1 MAENTDPS
9 ENKLEK
15 APLNDKIADIVL
27 KVLMTG
33 GLAGGGLGAFWS
45 LFKDSDV
52 PKAITSAVIGLV
64 ISYAAKMLQPIHEG
78 NERRL
83 GNTGKALDKAIDNA
97 ANQFITKASGFED
110 RYLECQM
117 YECQAVRSEGV
128 AQYEGIFAPL
138 LEEVFVPLALG
149 TGAIAPGFQ
158 FLDGEIDPTKDLN
171 IWRFLSRAE
180 NEPTFK
186 QLAILAWGGYGKTTL
201 LKHIAYIYSAKKQ
214 QQYGVPRRIP
224 VLLAFRKYRELLSQE
239 TPPSLPVLVA
249 QHHIPSL
256 PGGADLVVPENWAQ
270 EILRD
275 GKAIVMLDGFDE
287 IPKAQRPTVA
297 RWVAAQMQRY
307 RKSIFIV
314 TARPKAYKEQDAG
327 DRLTL
332 DTQLWVQDFKAD
344 QRKDFVERWYLCQ
357 ERYTHGGRNTPDVEQ
372 AAQQKAAELL
382 VQIEARQELRDLAKN
397 PLLLNMIA
405 MFHRRFPS
413 AELPKRRVDLY
424 KEICLLQ
431 LRDRPG
437 ARKLETVLTQCE
449 AQIILQCLALYMM
462 QQRIE
467 RVDRSTLLQLLNRF
481 LTEQRETVLPAD
493 FLEQAVQISELLVE
507 REPDEFEFSHLS
519 FQEYLA
525 ATHIAQQHQEN
536 LLYDHLAEDW
546 WKPTILLYAA
556 QTNPTSLIQEA
567 LHQDLRDLAYGCFQE
582 TTKSLNAALIAELG
596 GLETLKQTVETS
608 RYQQLE
614 EYLQNGQWE
623 KADQE
628 TYRLM
633 ITTVGKEVGQWFDP
647 GDLPNFPCED
657 LKVIDGLWLTHSN
670 GHFGFSVQKNIYI
683 SEKCGGIVDGQF
695 IDEKAW
701 HKFCDEIGWKGD
713 SGEKEKGLLSYSRYK
728 APKGHLS
735 LLTPRGHLPHLMNS
749 DTFNMYKNYWGG
761 WFGHDLFSRIQAC
774 KI

>member
-1 MAENTDPS
+1 MAEKSDSS
-9 ENKLEK
+9 EKKPEQDS
-15 APLNDKIADIVL
+15 LNDKIADIAV
-27 KVLMTG
+27 KVFMAG
-33 GLAGGGLGAFWS
+33 GIAGGGLGAFWS

-52 PKAITSAVIGLV
+52 PKAISSAAIGLG
-64 ISYAAKMLQPIHEG
+64 ISYAAKMLQPIHKG

-83 GNTGKALDKAIDNA
+83 ENTGKALDKAIDNA

-128 AQYEGIFAPL
+128 AQYDGIFAPL

-149 TGAIAPGFQ
+149 TGAIASGFQ
-158 FLDGEIDPTKDLN
+158 FQNGEFDPTTDLN
-171 IWRFLSRAE
+171 VWYFLARAE
-180 NEPTFK
+180 KETTFK

-201 LKHIAYIYSAKKQ
+201 LKHIAYIYAAKK

-239 TPPSLPVLVA
+239 APPSLPVLVA
-249 QHHIPSL
+249 QYHIPSL
-256 PGGADLVVPENWAQ
+256 PEGADVVVPENWAQ

-287 IPKAQRPTVA
+287 IPKAQRPAVA
-297 RWVAAQMQRY
+297 RWVLAQMQRY

-332 DTQLWVQDFKAD
+332 DTQLWVQDFKAK
-344 QRKDFVERWYLCQ
+344 QRKDFVARWYLCQ
-357 ERYTHGGRNTPDVEQ
+357 ERYTHGGRNTPDVQ
-372 AAQQKAAELL
+372 QVAQQKAAELL
-382 VQIEARQELRDLAKN
+382 MQIESRQELKDLAKN
-397 PLLLNMIA
+397 PLLLNMITT
-405 MFHRRFPS
+405 FHRRFPS
-413 AELPKRRVDLY
+413 AELPRQRVDLY

-437 ARKLETVLTQCE
+437 ARKLETVLTQCN

-462 QQRIE
+462 QQRLE

-525 ATHIAQQHQEN
+525 ASHIAQQNQES
-536 LLYDHLAEDW
+536 LLYDHLAEEW
-546 WKPTILLYAA
+546 WKPTILLYTA
-556 QTNPTSLIQEA
+556 QTNPTSLIREMMR
-567 LHQDLRDLAYGCFQE
+567 QDLEDLAFACLQE
-582 TTKSLNAALIAELG
+582 TTKRLDAGLTTELNELKS
-596 GLETLKQTVETS
+596 LKQTVQTS
-608 RYQQLE
+608 RYQKLE
-614 EYLQNGQWE
+614 EYLKKGQWE
-623 KADQE
+623 EADKE

-633 ITTVGKEVGQWFDP
+633 ITTVGKEEGQWFEAEE
-647 GDLPNFPCED
+647 LLNFPCEE
-657 LKVIDGLWLTHSN
+657 LKAIDGLWVKPQYRTK
-670 GHFGFSVQKNIYI
+670 GCKRIPGEGFMRI
-683 SEKCGGIVDGQF
+683 
-695 IDEKAW
+695 
-701 HKFCDEIGWKGD
+701 
-713 SGEKEKGLLSYSRYK
+713 
-728 APKGHLS
+728 
-735 LLTPRGHLPHLMNS
+735 T
-749 DTFNMYKNYWGG
+749 TF
-761 WFGHDLFSRIQAC
+761 QP
-774 KI
+774 